1 MWTHKGASRA
11 CAESGG
17 PCEDTAICPGEGPQG
32 SQVCQPFDPGLSDS
46 RTTLLKLPSLWH
58 SNSTSQ
64 LYTPSNYVPVLL
76 ELLMRVLEEVG
87 VMTQQSQP
95 GSQAKISLPFCLS
108 LSISL
113 FLFVPHLSL
122 LSRLEAQGSDKKAP
136 SSL

>member
-1 MWTHKGASRA
+1 MDCKELDTTERLCTAQHLQMQS

-95 GSQAKISLPFCLS
+95 GSQAKISLPFCLWT
-108 LSISL
+108 
-113 FLFVPHLSL
+113 
-122 LSRLEAQGSDKKAP
+122 GKKSHAH
-136 SSL
+136 